1 VRGEEGLST
10 LAPPRSEGGGG
21 SKLVEKVEKEE
32 EKAESEGVL
41 TDNPLSLSILN
52 SEGRGKSL
60 GGGEGLNFERR
71 E

>member
-1 VRGEEGLST
+1 MRGEEGLST

-32 EKAESEGVL
+32 KTESEGVL

>member
-1 VRGEEGLST
+1 VRGEEGVST

-32 EKAESEGVL
+32 KTESEGVL

>member
-32 EKAESEGVL
+32 KTESEGVL

-71 E
+71 K

>member
-1 VRGEEGLST
+1 MRGEEGLST

-32 EKAESEGVL
+32 KTGSEGVL

>member
-1 VRGEEGLST
+1 MRGEEGLST

-32 EKAESEGVL
+32 KTESEGVL

-52 SEGRGKSL
+52 SEGQGKSL